1 MRAKNACPEL
11 AFVGEKH
18 AASLRAA
25 LSVLLCAGVLTGCGE
40 IAFKRGSGPDGFAA
54 DRRACQSRND
64 DPQAVRACLAQAGWH
79 VTDMDP
85 GPSPPP
91 PASPAPVTAPPTPVA
106 APASPMTE
114 QAASPPPSAPA
125 GKNLAV
131 GGWWKFGAGAA
142 DLQSAATTCVAKL
155 GPANAPEPGY
165 HSVTPA
171 LYACLRA
178 SGWHGLARPG
188 G

>member
-1 MRAKNACPEL
+1 MD
-11 AFVGEKH
+11 
-18 AASLRAA
+18 
-25 LSVLLCAGVLTGCGE
+25 AG
-40 IAFKRGSGPDGFAA
+40 
-54 DRRACQSRND
+54 
-64 DPQAVRACLAQAGWH
+64 
-79 VTDMDP
+79 
-85 GPSPPP
+85 
-91 PASPAPVTAPPTPVA
+91 PAPVPPPTETAPPTSVA
-106 APASPMTE
+106 APAPSLPD

-125 GKNLAV
+125 AKILVV
-131 GGWWKFGAGAA
+131 GGWWKFGAGTA
-142 DLQSAATTCVAKL
+142 DLQSDATGCVAKL

>member
-1 MRAKNACPEL
+1 L
-11 AFVGEKH
+11 ALPLF
-18 AASLRAA
+18 
-25 LSVLLCAGVLTGCGE
+25 LCVAGLTGCGE

-54 DRRACQSRND
+54 DRTTCQARNT
-64 DPQAVRACLAQAGWH
+64 DPAAVHACLARAGWH
-79 VTDMDP
+79 VTDLDP
-85 GPSPPP
+85 APAPQPP
-91 PASPAPVTAPPTPVA
+91 SPAPEA
-106 APASPMTE
+106 APRAAPTSPPKPD
-114 QAASPPPSAPA
+114 QAASPPPSEPA
-125 GKNLAV
+125 TTNLV
-131 GGWWKFGAGAA
+131 IGGWWKFGAGAA
-142 DLQSAATTCVAKL
+142 DLQSDATGCVARL